1 MGKFIVFEGIDGSGK
16 SSQIRMLAEKLRA
29 NGRKVYITAEPT
41 ESTSG
46 GMLRDA
52 LSGVVR
58 RTATEMAALF
68 TLDRVNHNVNPVNGI
83 KKMLNDGFDVICDRY
98 YYSSLAYQGSA
109 TDFEWVRSMNV
120 CCPDILRPDV
130 CIFLDVS
137 PDVGL
142 ERIGKGDRGFTEI
155 YEKRETLMAVRK
167 KYFDAFS
174 ALSTTDNIEIINA
187 DRDFESISADVL
199 SAVEKL

>member
-16 SSQIRMLAEKLRA
+16 STQIRLLAEKLRA
-29 NGRKVYITAEPT
+29 EGRKVYITAEPT

-83 KKMLNDGFDVICDRY
+83 KKMLADGFDVICDRY

-109 TDFEWVRSMNV
+109 TDFEWVRQMNIA
-120 CCPDILRPDV
+120 CPDIMRPDV

-137 PDVGL
+137 PAVGL

-155 YEKRETLMAVRK
+155 YEKIETLEAVRK
-167 KYFDAFS
+167 KYFDAFD
-174 ALSTTDNIEIINA
+174 ALRSTDNIRIINA
-187 DRDFESISADVL
+187 DRDF
-199 SAVEKL
+199 SAVSEEVVATVLAI

>member
-29 NGRKVYITAEPT
+29 DGRKVYITAEPT

-83 KKMLNDGFDVICDRY
+83 KKMLSDGFDVICDRY

-155 YEKRETLMAVRK
+155 YEKRETLMAVRR

-187 DRDFESISADVL
+187 DRDFESIAADVL
-199 SAVEKL
+199 RAVKAL

>member
-29 NGRKVYITAEPT
+29 DGRKVYITAEPT

-83 KKMLNDGFDVICDRY
+83 KKMLSDGFDFICDRY

-187 DRDFESISADVL
+187 DRDFESIAADVL
-199 SAVEKL
+199 RAVKAL

>member
-187 DRDFESISADVL
+187 DRDFESISADVF
-199 SAVEKL
+199 SAVERL

>member
-29 NGRKVYITAEPT
+29 DGRKVYITAEPT

-199 SAVEKL
+199 RAVKAL

>member
-29 NGRKVYITAEPT
+29 DGRKVYITAEPT

-83 KKMLNDGFDVICDRY
+83 KKMLSDGFDVICDRY

-199 SAVEKL
+199 RAVKAL

>member
-29 NGRKVYITAEPT
+29 DGRKVYITAEPT

-83 KKMLNDGFDVICDRY
+83 KKMLADGFDVICDRY

-174 ALSTTDNIEIINA
+174 ALSSTDNIEIINA
-187 DRDFESISADVL
+187 DRDFESIAADVFR
-199 SAVEKL
+199 AVEKL

>member
-199 SAVEKL
+199 SAVERL

>member
-16 SSQIRMLAEKLRA
+16 SSQIRMLAEKLRTD
-29 NGRKVYITAEPT
+29 GRKVYITAEPT

-83 KKMLNDGFDVICDRY
+83 KKMLSDGFDVICDRY
-98 YYSSLAYQGSA
+98 YYSSLVYQGSA

-187 DRDFESISADVL
+187 DRDFESIAADVL
-199 SAVEKL
+199 RAVKAL

>member
-1 MGKFIVFEGIDGSGK
+1 
-16 SSQIRMLAEKLRA
+16 
-29 NGRKVYITAEPT
+29 
-41 ESTSG
+41 
-46 GMLRDA
+46 MLRDA
-52 LSGVVR
+52 LSGVVN

-174 ALSTTDNIEIINA
+174 ALSSTDNIEIINA

-199 SAVEKL
+199 RAVERL

>member
-1 MGKFIVFEGIDGSGK
+1 MGKFVVFEGIDGSGK

-29 NGRKVYITAEPT
+29 DGRKVYITAEPT

-174 ALSTTDNIEIINA
+174 ALSSTDNIEIINA
-187 DRDFESISADVL
+187 DRDFESIAADVFR
-199 SAVEKL
+199 AVEKL

>member
-16 SSQIRMLAEKLRA
+16 SSQIRMLTEKLRA

-174 ALSTTDNIEIINA
+174 ALSSTDNIEIINA
-187 DRDFESISADVL
+187 DRDFESISADVFC
-199 SAVEKL
+199 AVERL

>member
-174 ALSTTDNIEIINA
+174 ALSSTDNIEIINA

>member
-29 NGRKVYITAEPT
+29 DGRKVYITAEPT

-83 KKMLNDGFDVICDRY
+83 KKKLSDGFDVICDRY

-187 DRDFESISADVL
+187 DRDFESIAADVL
-199 SAVEKL
+199 RAVKAL

>member
-29 NGRKVYITAEPT
+29 DGRKVYITAEPT

-83 KKMLNDGFDVICDRY
+83 KKMLSDGFDVICDRY

-187 DRDFESISADVL
+187 DRDFESIAADVL
-199 SAVEKL
+199 RAVKAL